1 MMRSRSLLLL
11 VGPLAI
17 AASLSAP
24 AEACWLFGGGCGWGA
39 GRAAYRPV
47 YGYGRTSFY
56 APYSSYG
63 NGCNS
68 CGYGGSSGYGGYAY
82 GLGGCNSCSGG
93 ACGVSNYGGYGMS
106 ACCDTCGGQYGYG
119 GTCSNCAGGDCQLG
133 APAGPVTPDPT
144 AAQPQAPYSDMGTT
158 SGESHPTTRNP
169 PPDSDLGTPRTI
181 PDDDEPR
188 GTNPRPSFRPA
199 TPPAE
204 GTTPVTPPANNN
216 PTPPAND
223 PDTEGTLGEP
233 TSGAAKDG
241 AGFLDELDSDI
252 KFRAPVIKVDLDDK
266 VAWKPTGTRTRMGT
280 RPSYQTAR
288 LIRIAAYPAPAPWVP
303 TYAEIAKK

>member
-63 NGCNS
+63 
-68 CGYGGSSGYGGYAY
+68 YGGYAY

-93 ACGVSNYGGYGMS
+93 ACGSYYGGYGMS
-106 ACCDTCGGQYGYG
+106 SCCDTCGGPCGYG
-119 GTCSNCAGGDCQLG
+119 GSCSNCAGGDCQLG
-133 APAGPVTPDPT
+133 APAGPVTPDPS
-144 AAQPQAPYSDMGTT
+144 AAQPQAPYSDMGTQ

-169 PPDSDLGTPRTI
+169 PPDSDLGPRTI
-181 PDDDEPR
+181 PEDDPDRATP
-188 GTNPRPSFRPA
+188 GTTTPRPSFRPA

-204 GTTPVTPPANNN
+204 GNTPVTPPENNN

-223 PDTEGTLGEP
+223 TESTRGEP
-233 TSGAAKDG
+233 ASGASKDG
-241 AGFLDELDSDI
+241 AGFLDELDPDT
-252 KFRAPVIKVDLDDK
+252 KLRAPVIKVDLDDK
-266 VAWKPTGTRTRMGT
+266 VAWKPSATRTRLGT

-288 LIRIAAYPAPAPWVP
+288 LVRIAAYPAPAAWVP
-303 TYAEIAKK
+303 TLAEIAKK